1 MIELKIRD
9 GITGKLRKFKIRSE
23 EVLER
28 AIGRACFQLINFVVN
43 GSPKNNTVP
52 PIKTGLL
59 RGSGSAFVANKFIGA
74 LPPVN
79 GKGEPIT
86 AYNGKK
92 NVGTVI
98 FNTSYA
104 TKLHETTWT
113 PNPESST
120 REKGVIGNKF
130 LEKHLDT
137 DREFLMKLITETI
150 AKDMK

>member
-1 MIELKIRD
+1 MMTLKIRD
-9 GITGKLRKFKIRSE
+9 GITGNLVKFQIKSERTLKL
-23 EVLER
+23 

-43 GSPKNNTVP
+43 GSPKNNIVP

-59 RGSGSAFVANKFIGA
+59 RGSGSAFVENKFVGA

-92 NVGTVI
+92 NIGTVI
-98 FNTSYA
+98 FNTAYA

-113 PNPESST
+113 PNIESTT

-137 DREFLMKLITETI
+137 DREFLMKLITETL
-150 AKDMK
+150 AKDFK